1 MSNNITMG
9 DFNEI
14 YEFVKISTSSFD
26 ESHNI
31 DHAIAVYNNTLKIA
45 ETFKTQFQLD
55 YDILTYTAMCHDI
68 CDHKYVN
75 SIQPEVLT
83 NFITN
88 KIGEEKCNRVMNI
101 INNIS
106 FSKQIKGLRKQLS
119 YPDYIYLD
127 IVSDADRLEA
137 IGQIGIDRCI
147 AYTEATGGNV
157 PKDVIKHCHEKL
169 LLLKDQYIVTEKGKK
184 LAEPLHD
191 VIQDYVDFAI

>member
-1 MSNNITMG
+1 MSNTI
-9 DFNEI
+9 DIKEFDQI
-14 YEFVKISTSSFD
+14 YNFVKISTADFD

-45 ETFKTQFQLD
+45 DTIKIQLE
-55 YDILTYTAMCHDI
+55 YDILTYAAMCHDTI
-68 CDHKYVN
+68 DHKYDN
-75 SIQPEVLT
+75 SIKPEVLI
-83 NFITN
+83 NFIT
-88 KIGEEKCNRVMNI
+88 KQIGDEKCKRVMDI

-106 FSKQIKGLRKQLS
+106 FSKQIKGLRQQLS
-119 YPDYIYLD
+119 YPDNIYLS

-147 AYTEATGGNV
+147 AYTEAIGGKV
-157 PKDVIKHCHEKL
+157 PEDVIKHCHEKL

-184 LAEPLHD
+184 LAKPLHD